1 MTQHVIVLNYFRPG
15 IEHRFSVVQYATDQ
29 EERVDEWL
37 EHTAASRMKYL
48 KLPMLGVL
56 REISEEERKNL
67 DTLREDYYEII
78 QF

>member
-29 EERVDEWL
+29 EEQVDEWL
-37 EHTAASRMKYL
+37 QHTATSRMKYL
-48 KLPMLGVL
+48 KLPMLGFY
-56 REISEEERKNL
+56 REVSEEMRKNL

>member
-37 EHTAASRMKYL
+37 QHTAASRMKYL
-48 KLPMLGVL
+48 KLPMLGVFH
-56 REISEEERKNL
+56 EISEEERKNL

>member
-1 MTQHVIVLNYFRPG
+1 MTNHVIVFNYFRPE
-15 IEHRFSVVQYATDQ
+15 IEQRFSVVQYATDQ

-37 EHTAASRMKYL
+37 QHTAESRMKYL
-48 KLPMLGVL
+48 KLPMLSVFH
-56 REISEEERKNL
+56 EISEEERKNL

>member
-48 KLPMLGVL
+48 KLPMLGVFHK
-56 REISEEERKNL
+56 ISEEERKNL

>member
-37 EHTAASRMKYL
+37 QHTAESRMCYL
-48 KLPMLGVL
+48 KLPMIGVF

>member
-48 KLPMLGVL
+48 KLPMLGVFS
-56 REISEEERKNL
+56 EISEEERKNL